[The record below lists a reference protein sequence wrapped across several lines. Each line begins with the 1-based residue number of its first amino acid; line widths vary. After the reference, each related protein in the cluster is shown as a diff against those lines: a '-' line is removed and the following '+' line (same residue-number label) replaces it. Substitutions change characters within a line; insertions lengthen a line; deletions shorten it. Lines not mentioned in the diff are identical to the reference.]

1 MVKNKTA
8 NRSLIAVTI
17 CALLLGGCTTS
28 ANDGVAGGDGAAAS
42 ADSAAVTQATNG
54 GHDGTAEIGSQTVEL
69 SAEKPE
75 VAPVAKN
82 NEPNRIAMNLP
93 EDPST
98 KMSFNWYTT
107 DDVPGSMVRVSTDA
121 GMAEP
126 LEFPAETTEVTSEYA
141 ERDKDGFYIYADIAT
156 NDDGDFFACRRRY
169 AARSTWLLH

>member
-98 KMSFNWYTT
+98 KMSFN
-107 DDVPGSMVRVSTDA
+107 
-121 GMAEP
+121 
-126 LEFPAETTEVTSEYA
+126 A

-169 AARSTWLLH
+169 AARSTWLFH